1 MKMSNLR
8 NVAIVAHVDHGKTTL
23 VDKLLKYSGAVRDNQ
38 RVPDRVMDR
47 NDLERERGITI
58 LSKNTSIELD
68 DWKINIVDTPGHA
81 DFGGEVE
88 RIVTMV
94 DGVLLL
100 VDAAEG
106 PMPQTRFVLKKALEA
121 GLKSIVVINKID
133 RPDAR
138 PEEVIDEIIDLFIDL
153 GADDEQ
159 LDFPVIYASA
169 RQGYAIRELNDE
181 AANMKPL
188 IDMIKEYIPA
198 PTGDLQG
205 PLQMVISSLDYD
217 NYVGRIGVGKISR
230 GSINRGQEVIVCNN
244 DGKSE
249 RIKINTLYNFTG
261 LKRVECESADAGE
274 IIAVSGIENLNIGD
288 TICCLDVVEP
298 VDFVQIDEPTIA
310 MNFVVNDSPMA
321 GREGTYVTSRHLK
334 ERLMRELLSNV
345 ALQVEELRP
354 DCFKVSGRGELHLSI
369 LVETMRREGYE
380 FAVTRPEV
388 IMKEIDSVRCEP
400 IERLFVEVPDEFVGI
415 VIEACGTRKG
425 ELVHMNNTVTGNTK
439 LEFLIPARGLIG
451 YRSDFLTDT
460 RGNGIMHHVFEAYEP
475 YKGDFETRTRGSLVA
490 SEAGTTVAYGL
501 YNAQDRGNLFV
512 GAGVEVYA
520 GMIVGENARSN
531 DITVNVCRK
540 KQLTNTRSSSADEAL
555 RLVPPIHMTLEKC
568 LEFIKDDE
576 LLEVTPQ
583 SLRLRKMIL
592 DKTARERSE
601 KNKNKAS

>member
-1 MKMSNLR
+1 MKSNMR

-121 GLKSIVVINKID
+121 GLKSVVVINKID

-138 PEEVIDEIIDLFIDL
+138 PDEVIDEIIDLFIDL

-181 AANMKPL
+181 AINMQPL

-198 PTGDLQG
+198 PGGDLQG
-205 PLQMVISSLDYD
+205 SLQLVISSLDYD
-217 NYVGRIGVGKISR
+217 NYVGRIGVGKIAR
-230 GSINRGQEVIVCNN
+230 GSINRGQEVIVCNT

-261 LKRVECESADAGE
+261 LKRVECESAEAGE
-274 IIAVSGIENLNIGD
+274 IIAVSGIEDLNIGD
-288 TICCLDVVEP
+288 TICSLDFIDP
-298 VDFVQIDEPTIA
+298 VNFVQIDEPTIA

-369 LVETMRREGYE
+369 LIETMRREGYE

-400 IERLFVEVPDEFVGI
+400 IERLFVEVPDDYVGI

-425 ELVHMNNTVTGNTK
+425 ELVHMNNTAIGNTR

-512 GAGVEVYA
+512 EAGVEVYA

-555 RLVPPIHMTLEKC
+555 RLVPPIKMTLEKC

-576 LLEVTPQ
+576 LLEVTPE

-592 DKTARERSE
+592 DKTSRERAE
-601 KNKNKAS
+601 KHKNKAS